1 MCGYGGDVDE
11 FYGDFNDVSVGI
23 VKLILVE
30 YNIFWLRNVFVFELV
45 RSMLLGIFII
55 K

>member
-11 FYGDFNDVSVGI
+11 FYGDLNDVSVGI

-30 YNIFWLRNVFVFELV
+30 
-45 RSMLLGIFII
+45 
-55 K
+55 